1 MKLKKLWVFFEHH
14 SDQKKKNQH
23 IIFTYKIYITKLM
36 LIVPGNANNLFL
48 LHIYYKQ
55 PPITKLSNKHRT

>member
-1 MKLKKLWVFFEHH
+1 
-14 SDQKKKNQH
+14 
-23 IIFTYKIYITKLM
+23 M

-55 PPITKLSNKHRT
+55 PPITKLSNKRRT